1 MHFLQG
7 KKKRLLSGLRRKDR
21 EENKNSTYSKGLGLL
36 EGGGVQLD
44 EDDKSLRLRD
54 LSCDNFLL
62 ASLTA

>member
-7 KKKRLLSGLRRKDR
+7 KENGFCLVCAGRI
-21 EENKNSTYSKGLGLL
+21 EERIKLNIFKGFGAFR
-36 EGGGVQLD
+36 GGGVQLD